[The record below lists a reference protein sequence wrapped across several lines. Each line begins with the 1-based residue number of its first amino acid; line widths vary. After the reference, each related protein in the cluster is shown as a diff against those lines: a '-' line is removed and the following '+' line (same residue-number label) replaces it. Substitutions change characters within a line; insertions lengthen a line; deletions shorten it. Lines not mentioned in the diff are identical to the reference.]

1 MKGFGWFKKLFSRD
15 KDVVYSQLMRLRDT
29 VHIRSRNELRDNE
42 LEMLEEYKK
51 SIQDKLNSKVLFSGD
66 LDIDYFKQEMDMYIE
81 LVVNLFL
88 KEDSVFDNIDNYSE
102 KLNLIVKAKKKDLY
116 LQNILDII
124 ETIEIRIIALEEI
137 LNEISIFNTIKRRA
151 VSNKLDELLVLAN
164 VFQTQGEAIF
174 IDANANIRMAD
185 TLEEDTSLVRSKLV
199 MLEEMFRVM
208 LPNKVVH
215 YNSESSPSD
224 IDKIARIERELEIR
238 VYKHKDIIKYIE
250 EGLESYSYN
259 GSNGTLKDFREL
271 ELRVRV
277 FSDYGRDLVSDELIK
292 KLYRIK
298 FGIITKDLIHDYSE
312 MRFKNLNYVEL
323 EQYKEIIFEKISN
336 ILTGKNQV
344 LSNLLGSE
352 YGVYVKLIVNV
363 LKDGEKEYDWYKILS
378 SKFLLSFLI
387 SLESE
392 KGILEFFR
400 FTKDKKEKYGPF
412 FDNEVFSLESEI
424 TLESIFEVSSIEN
437 SLSKLYEK
445 LFVPIREKY
454 DYPNVYHMPEGIV
467 SIDCTKSKTSDLLE
481 KIRSLSEGKIV
492 YTPLTLKRVNGDIF
506 GGHQFA
512 LLKLNEGLEELFN
525 FPAEDYKG
533 MRNMY
538 VPSTL
543 EKVSELRWKRS
554 KINETSLLTFYYYTY
569 PVTKFTYSKVKNLV
583 FENFNFDRPSPASKF
598 ILGLFFH
605 VTYNKFDGEYEVNLS
620 NNGTGG
626 FRRIA
631 TTLDSIVFED
641 KFDERLE
648 INKCDLKNLVVSTS
662 LHSYNGESLT
672 AHELENLLQYLIS
685 KKLEN
690 REEYGKN
697 LRL

>member
-102 KLNLIVKAKKKDLY
+102 RLNLVVKAKKKDLY
-116 LQNILDII
+116 LQNILDIREAI
-124 ETIEIRIIALEEI
+124 ELRIIALEEI

-208 LPNKVVH
+208 LSDKVEH
-215 YNSESSPSD
+215 YNSESFPSD
-224 IDKIARIERELEIR
+224 IDRIAYIERELEIW

-259 GSNGTLKDFREL
+259 GSNGTLRDFREL

-298 FGIITKDLIHDYSE
+298 FGIITKDLIHDYHE

-336 ILTGKNQV
+336 ILIGKNEV

-363 LKDGEKEYDWYKILS
+363 LKDGEKEYDWYKILN

-400 FTKDKKEKYGPF
+400 FTKDKKDNGPF
-412 FDNEVFSLESEI
+412 FDNEVFTWESEI
-424 TLESIFEVSSIEN
+424 PLESIFEVSSIEN
-437 SLSKLYEK
+437 SLSKLYQK
-445 LFVPIREKY
+445 LFIPIREKY
-454 DYPNVYHMPEGIV
+454 DYPNVYRMPEGIV
-467 SIDCTKSKTSDLLE
+467 SINCTKSKTSDLLE
-481 KIRSLSEGKIV
+481 KIRSLSEGKVV
-492 YTPLTLKRVNGDIF
+492 YTPSTLKRINGDIF
-506 GGHQFA
+506 GVHQFK
-512 LLKLNEGLEELFN
+512 LLKLNEGLEKLFN
-525 FPAEDYKG
+525 FPTEYYNG
-533 MRNMY
+533 MSTMY

-543 EKVSELRWKRS
+543 EKVSELKWKPS
-554 KINETSLLTFYYYTY
+554 KINETSLETFYYYSY
-569 PVTKFTYSKVKNLV
+569 PVTMFAYSKVKNLV
-583 FENFNFDRPSPASKF
+583 FENFNFDRPSLASKF

-641 KFDERLE
+641 KFGERLE
-648 INKCDLKNLVVSTS
+648 INKFDLKNLVVSTS

-690 REEYGKN
+690 KEEYGKN

>member
-116 LQNILDII
+116 LQNILEII

-292 KLYRIK
+292 KLYGIK
-298 FGIITKDLIHDYSE
+298 FGIITKDLIHDYNE

-344 LSNLLGSE
+344 LNHLLGSE

-363 LKDGEKEYDWYKILS
+363 LKDGEKEYDWYKILN

-387 SLESE
+387 SLESK

-400 FTKDKKEKYGPF
+400 FTKDKKDKYDSILDDG
-412 FDNEVFSLESEI
+412 VFTWESEI
-424 TLESIFEVSSIEN
+424 PLESICELIKLDN
-437 SLSKLYEK
+437 GLSKLYEK

-454 DYPNVYHMPEGIV
+454 DYPYVYHIPEGII

-481 KIRSLSEGKIV
+481 KIRSLSDGKVV
-492 YTPLTLKRVNGDIF
+492 YTPSTLKRIDGDIF
-506 GGHQFA
+506 GGHQFD
-512 LLKLNEGLEELFN
+512 LLKLNEGLERLFN
-525 FPAEDYKG
+525 FPARDYEG
-533 MRNMY
+533 MSTMY

-543 EKVSELRWKRS
+543 EMVNDVKWISSEM
-554 KINETSLLTFYYYTY
+554 SLESFYRYSS
-569 PVTKFTYSKVKNLV
+569 PVTIFAYIKVNNLV

-605 VTYNKFDGEYEVNLS
+605 VTYDKYEGKDKVILS
-620 NNGTGG
+620 NNRLDEY
-626 FRRIA
+626 RRIA
-631 TTLDSIVFED
+631 TILCSIVFED
-641 KFDERLE
+641 KFGERLE
-648 INKCDLKNLVVSTS
+648 INNFDLENLVVSTS
-662 LHSYNGESLT
+662 LHSYNGENLN

-690 REEYGKN
+690 KEEYGKN

>member
-102 KLNLIVKAKKKDLY
+102 ILNLIVKAKKKDLY

-174 IDANANIRMAD
+174 IDAKANIKIAD
-185 TLEEDTSLVRSKLV
+185 TLEEDTSLVHSKLV
-199 MLEEMFRVM
+199 MLKEMLEAM
-208 LPNKVVH
+208 LPSKVA
-215 YNSESSPSD
+215 YYRCESFPSD
-224 IDKIARIERELEIR
+224 IDRIAYIERELEIW

-250 EGLESYSYN
+250 EGLESYSYD
-259 GSNGTLKDFREL
+259 GSNGTLRDFREL

-277 FSDYGRDLVSDELIK
+277 FSDYSRDLVSDDLIK
-292 KLYRIK
+292 KLYKIK
-298 FGIITKDLIHDYSE
+298 FGIITRDLIHDYSE
-312 MRFKNLNYVEL
+312 MRFKNLNYIEL

-336 ILTGKNQV
+336 ILTGKNEV

-363 LKDGEKEYDWYKILS
+363 LKDGEKEYDWYKILN

-400 FTKDKKEKYGPF
+400 FTKDKKDKYASILDDG
-412 FDNEVFSLESEI
+412 VFTWESEI
-424 TLESIFEVSSIEN
+424 PLESIFEVSSIEN

-454 DYPNVYHMPEGIV
+454 DDPNVYRIPEGIV
-467 SIDCTKSKTSDLLE
+467 SINCTKSKTSDLLE
-481 KIRSLSEGKIV
+481 KIRRSSEGKIV
-492 YTPLTLKRVNGDIF
+492 YTPSTLKIINGDIF
-506 GGHQFA
+506 GVHQFK
-512 LLKLNEGLEELFN
+512 LLKLNEGLEKLFN
-525 FPAEDYKG
+525 FPTEYYNG
-533 MRNMY
+533 MSTMY

-543 EKVSELRWKRS
+543 EKVSELKWKPS
-554 KINETSLLTFYYYTY
+554 KINGMPLSTFYYCSY
-569 PVTKFTYSKVKNLV
+569 PVTMSIYNNVKNLV
-583 FENFNFDRPSPASKF
+583 FENFNFYRPSPASKF

-605 VTYNKFDGEYEVNLS
+605 VTYNKYDGKDAVNLS
-620 NNGTGG
+620 NNGIDD
-626 FRRIA
+626 FRRVA

-641 KFDERLE
+641 KFGERLE
-648 INKCDLKNLVVSTS
+648 INKCDLENLVVSTS
-662 LHSYNGESLT
+662 LHSSNGEGLN

-690 REEYGKN
+690 KEEYGKN